1 MCITHFRNKKMPK
14 TEKYSFHVNHNN
26 VDVAIPTRNHV
37 ATIPEKKQISVLFV
51 SSGNSRNYDI
61 APFIKVQGDSLTAE
75 NIDVSYFKIVGKG
88 FFGYLKNISEL
99 KKHLKSNKFDIIH
112 AHFTLSAWVAVMAF
126 PGLPIVLSLMG
137 TDAFGRVNN
146 LKRIRFYNRY
156 LTFLT
161 YLIQPFVSF
170 IIAKSPNIAQY
181 VWLKSKC
188 RILPNGVDLSKFSG
202 ERRNYTQQLG
212 LDPNKKKVLFL
223 GNPCD
228 INKNFDLLK
237 NCKEN
242 LEKAG
247 LEIVTPYPI
256 SHQKVAEYLSTV
268 DVLVMCSLKEGSP
281 NVVKEAMAS
290 NCKGV
295 FTDVGDVKEIVGNTI
310 GYAIVPYDAK
320 NLEQAILQI
329 VNEER
334 CGGRDRLNELQ
345 LDSKAVAKKIRSI
358 YDTLIESR

>member
-1 MCITHFRNKKMPK
+1 MPK
-14 TEKYSFHVNHNN
+14 TEKFSYNVDQNN
-26 VDVAIPTRNHV
+26 VDVAIPSRKQV
-37 ATIPEKKQISVLFV
+37 APLQEQKQINVLFV

-61 APFIKVQGDSLTAE
+61 APFIKVQGDSLGAE
-75 NIDVSYFKIVGKG
+75 KIDVSYFKIVGKG

-99 KKHLKSNKFDIIH
+99 RKHLKNNTYDIIH

-146 LKRIRFYNRY
+146 LKRIRFYNKY

-181 VWLKSKC
+181 VWLKNKC

-202 ERRNYTQQLG
+202 ERKNYALQLG
-212 LDPNKKKVLFL
+212 LDPSKKKVLFL
-223 GNPCD
+223 GNPLD

-247 LEIVTPYPI
+247 MEIVTPYPI

-290 NCKGV
+290 DCKGV

-310 GYAIVPYDAK
+310 GYAIVPFDSNK
-320 NLEQAILQI
+320 LEQAILQI
-329 VNEER
+329 SNEER
-334 CGGRDRLNELQ
+334 CEGRERLNELQ
-345 LDSKAVAKKIRSI
+345 LDSSAVAKKIRCI
-358 YDTLIESR
+358 YDSLTFSQ